1 MSRGQEQDGRGSQT
15 IRQRPSSEKLCSLAK
30 SADKVAEIMHK
41 SSSPGEGDTIW
52 RKDHSRGNKQDLINS
67 SQC

>member
-15 IRQRPSSEKLCSLAK
+15 IRQRPCSEKLCSVAK
-30 SADKVAEIMHK
+30 GADKAAEIAHK
-41 SSSPGEGDTIW
+41 SSSPGEGSTIW
-52 RKDHSRGNKQDLINS
+52 RKDHSRGNKQDFINS